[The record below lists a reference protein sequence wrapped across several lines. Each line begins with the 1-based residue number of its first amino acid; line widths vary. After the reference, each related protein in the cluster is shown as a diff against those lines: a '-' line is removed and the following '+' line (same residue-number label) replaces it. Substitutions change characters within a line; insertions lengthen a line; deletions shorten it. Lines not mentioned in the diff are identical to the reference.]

1 MASYPDSVADLVDHD
16 RYPITDLSS
25 SAGQEL
31 VGRCRSD
38 LEATGACRLPNFIDA
53 TAIRTL
59 AAEAAALAPLA
70 YHQDDVHNVYFEDV
84 DPVLPQDHPNRLLQH
99 SASAAVGWDEIPQ
112 ESRIRQLYESDDV
125 LNFIGAALGKDPLYR
140 NADPIGACTVVVYK
154 EGDELGWHF
163 DNAEFAVTL
172 MLQTAEGGGEFEYVP
187 NIRSAED
194 ENYPG
199 LRRLLEGSGE
209 DVIHFPSEP
218 GTLAFFRGQYS
229 IHRVTPIVGDRLR
242 MNVVFAYAVEPGKKL
257 TEYTQKL
264 FYGRTA

>member
-1 MASYPDSVADLVDHD
+1 MTYFSESVVDLVDLD

-25 SAGQEL
+25 PAGQEL
-31 VGRCRSD
+31 IGRCRSD
-38 LEATGACRLPNFIDA
+38 LESMGACRLPSFIDVS
-53 TAIRTL
+53 AIRTL
-59 AAEAAALAPLA
+59 TAEAAALAPLA
-70 YHQDDVHNVYFEDV
+70 FHQDDVHNVYFEDV
-84 DPVLPQDHPNRLLQH
+84 DESLPEDHPNRLLQH

-125 LNFIGAALGKDPLYR
+125 LAFIGAALGKDPLYR

-154 EGDELGWHF
+154 EDDELGWHF

-172 MLQTAEGGGEFEYVP
+172 MLQKAEGGGEFEYVP
-187 NIRSAED
+187 NVRSSGD
-194 ENYPG
+194 ENYSG
-199 LRRLLEGSGE
+199 LQRLLQGSGE
-209 DVIHFPSEP
+209 DVIRFPSEP

-229 IHRVTPIVGDRLR
+229 IHRVTPIVGSRLR

-257 TEYTQKL
+257 TAYTQKL